1 MTYIEYLPF
10 KNLMYSVL
18 FRGSTV
24 DLLEGKI
31 ECNRTA
37 ERERRKLKCVT
48 DKILD
53 SGWSQ
58 IFLSLPPMPFP

>member
-37 ERERRKLKCVT
+37 ERERRKLKSVT

-53 SGWSQ
+53 SG
-58 IFLSLPPMPFP
+58 